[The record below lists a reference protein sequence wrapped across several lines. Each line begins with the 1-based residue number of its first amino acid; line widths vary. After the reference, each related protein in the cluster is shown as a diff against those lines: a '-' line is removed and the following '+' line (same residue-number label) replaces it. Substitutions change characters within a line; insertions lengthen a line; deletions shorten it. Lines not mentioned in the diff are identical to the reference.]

1 MVMQNDIENTLNEI
15 VTKEQGSIRNSQSNT
30 SQSSCR

>member
-1 MVMQNDIENTLNEI
+1 MMMQNDIENTLNEI
-15 VTKEQGSIRNSQSNT
+15 VTKEQWPIRSFQSNT